1 MPVMPE
7 RVDVAVVG
15 AGPAGMAAAMRA
27 SALGLHVVVI
37 DESPEAGGQYYRQRA
52 VGRGEGAPLSY
63 QERAGA
69 AVIARLQN
77 AVELRLSTSV
87 WNIEGTRLSLEKGGS
102 TSVVDAGAVVL
113 ATGAY
118 DRPVA
123 FPGWTKVGVVTA
135 GGAQALTKGQRVMPG
150 RRALVVGSGP
160 LLLPVAVSLAK
171 AGTQVLGVAEGL
183 RRADLVRVGR
193 SVAVRWRRWP
203 EVTRYLVE
211 LARYRIPVLSG
222 VVVERALGEEKVEGA
237 VLRKQRSGQELHF
250 EVDVLCVG
258 YGFSVATELAQ
269 LGGCEMVW
277 ETTLRQF
284 VPVVDAMQQSTT
296 AGLFLAG
303 EVCGLGGVRA
313 AELEGDMAGLGAA
326 MYLHGAN
333 SVMMRRAARETG
345 ARLRN
350 ERQFARR
357 LLAPFVN
364 SLDVLPRLKDDTIVC
379 RCENVPYSA
388 VTSAIGRGA
397 RSLNELKT
405 STRCGM
411 GWCQGRV
418 CGVVLRDLLRRCDG
432 VGFDSASSF
441 TVRPPVRPIPARA
454 L

>member
-1 MPVMPE
+1 MGSE

-37 DESPEAGGQYYRQRA
+37 DESPGAGGQYYRQRA
-52 VGRGEGAPLSY
+52 MGRAKGRLWSY
-63 QERAGA
+63 QERVGSAL
-69 AVIARLQN
+69 IARLQD
-77 AVELRLSTSV
+77 AAELQLGTSV
-87 WNIEGTRLSLEKGGS
+87 WNIERTRLSLEKGGS
-102 TSVVDAGAVVL
+102 TSYVEAGAVVL

-123 FPGWTKVGVVTA
+123 FPGWTKLGVVTA

-183 RRADLVRVGR
+183 RRVDLIRAGKSLALR
-193 SVAVRWRRWP
+193 RRRWP
-203 EVTRYLVE
+203 EITRYLVE

-222 VVVERALGEEKVEGA
+222 VVVDRALGDEKLEGV
-237 VLRKQRSGQELHF
+237 VLRKQRSGQEF
-250 EVDVLCVG
+250 YFDVDMVCVG

-277 ETTLRQF
+277 DVTLRQF
-284 VPVVDAMQQSTT
+284 IPVVDAMQQSTT
-296 AGLFLAG
+296 AGVFLAG

-313 AELEGDMAGLGAA
+313 AELEGDLAGLGAA
-326 MYLHGAN
+326 MYLGGGN
-333 SVMMRRAARETG
+333 SVMMRRAAREVG
-345 ARLRN
+345 ARLRG
-350 ERQFARR
+350 ERNFTRR
-357 LLAPFVN
+357 LLAPFAN
-364 SLDVLPRLKDDTIVC
+364 TLDVLPQLEDDTIVC
-379 RCENVPYSA
+379 RCESVPYGA

-418 CGVVLRDLLRRCDG
+418 CGVVLRDVLRGCDG
-432 VGFDSASSF
+432 VGFDATSSF

>member
-1 MPVMPE
+1 MGSE

-27 SALGLHVVVI
+27 SAVGLRVVVI
-37 DESPEAGGQYYRQRA
+37 DESPGAGGQYYRQRA
-52 VGRGEGAPLSY
+52 MGRAEGALWSD

-69 AVIARLQN
+69 ALISRLQD
-77 AVELRLSTSV
+77 AVELRLGTSV
-87 WNIEGTRLSLEKGGS
+87 WNIEGTRLSLEKSGS
-102 TSVVDAGAVVL
+102 TSDVEAGAVVL

-123 FPGWTKVGVVTA
+123 FPGWTKLGVVTA

-193 SVAVRWRRWP
+193 SLALRRRRWP

-222 VVVERALGEEKVEGA
+222 VVVDRALGGEKLESV
-237 VLRKQRSGQELHF
+237 VLRKQMSGQELHF

-258 YGFSVATELAQ
+258 YGFAVATELAQ
-269 LGGCEMVW
+269 LAGCKMVW
-277 ETTLRQF
+277 DTTLRQF
-284 VPVVDAMQQSTT
+284 LPVADAMQQSTT
-296 AGLFLAG
+296 AGVFLAG

-326 MYLHGAN
+326 LYLDGGN
-333 SVMMRRAARETG
+333 SVMLRRAAREAG

-350 ERQFARR
+350 ERQFARK
-357 LLAPFVN
+357 LLAPFAN
-364 SLDVLPRLKDDTIVC
+364 SLDVLPQLKDDTLVC
-379 RCENVPYSA
+379 RCESVPYSA
-388 VTSAIGRGA
+388 VTSAIERGA

-418 CGVVLRDLLRRCDG
+418 CGVVLRDVLRRCDG

-441 TVRPPVRPIPARA
+441 TVRPPVRPIPAGA